1 MGIYSYIKGILV
13 SKDEDDIVIDNNGI
27 GYEVIC
33 PYSISDKIGPEGAEV
48 KVWIYQSVRED
59 DITLYGFPSLEMKEM
74 FLSLIGVSG
83 IGPKV
88 AHSICAQVEPDRFAL
103 AVVGSDITYLTSV
116 KGLGKKGAERI
127 VLELKDKLKK
137 SGISAGSSASVKSK
151 GALRDPSGEAVS
163 DMGSIASDAIEALV
177 VLGYKEQTAAQT
189 VSSCYEDGI
198 DLQTL
203 IKKSLK
209 SLAR

>member
-1 MGIYSYIKGILV
+1 MGIYSYIRGTIIDKG
-13 SKDEDDIVIDNNGI
+13 EDTVVIENNGI

-33 PYSISDKIGPEGAEV
+33 PYSISSELPLSGEEAKI
-48 KVWIYQSVRED
+48 WIYQSVRED
-59 DITLYGFPSLEMKEM
+59 DITLYGFVTPQMKEM
-74 FLSLIGVSG
+74 FLSLLEVSG

-88 AHSICAQVEPDRFAL
+88 AHSICSQVEPDRFAI
-103 AVVGSDITYLTSV
+103 AVIGGDVKFLTSV

-137 SGISAGSSASVKSK
+137 SGAGSASSSTVRSVKS
-151 GALRDPSGEAVS
+151 AS
-163 DMGSIASDAIEALV
+163 DASSEGTGIISDAIEALV
-177 VLGYKEQTAAQT
+177 VLGYKDQTASEA
-189 VSSCYEDGI
+189 VSNSYEDGI

-203 IKKSLK
+203 IRNALK

>member
-1 MGIYSYIKGILV
+1 MGIYSYIRGT
-13 SKDEDDIVIDNNGI
+13 VIDKGEDTVVIENNGI

-33 PYSISDKIGPEGAEV
+33 PYSISSELPLPGEEAKI
-48 KVWIYQSVRED
+48 WIYQSVRED
-59 DITLYGFPSLEMKEM
+59 DITLYGFVTPQMKEM
-74 FLSLIGVSG
+74 FLSLLEVSG

-88 AHSICAQVEPDRFAL
+88 AHNICAQVEPDRFAI
-103 AVVGSDITYLTSV
+103 AVIGGDVKFLTSV

-137 SGISAGSSASVKSK
+137 SGAGSASSSAVRSVKT
-151 GALRDPSGEAVS
+151 VS
-163 DMGSIASDAIEALV
+163 DTSSEGTGIISDAIEALV
-177 VLGYKEQTAAQT
+177 VLGYKDQTASEA
-189 VSSCYEDGI
+189 VSSSYEDGI

-203 IKKSLK
+203 IRNALK